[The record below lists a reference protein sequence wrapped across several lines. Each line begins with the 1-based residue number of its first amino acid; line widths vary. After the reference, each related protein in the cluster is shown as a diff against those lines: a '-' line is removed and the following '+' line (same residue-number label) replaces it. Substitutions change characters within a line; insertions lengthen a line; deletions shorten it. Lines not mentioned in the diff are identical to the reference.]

1 MLADEVGIARFSLA
15 YFVDPDWRTILK
27 SVAPTK
33 KARPAA
39 LLIAALRCIAL
50 KRAAREAEAG
60 ALLEHLLPAL
70 AELPALTLHRDAALI
85 ETLTAVWETN
95 TGLTL
100 LALARSAGIAG
111 QAEASLDLTEA
122 RLLGMCGRLAESR
135 AAFAAARST
144 AAASGLAPQG
154 ALADYD
160 EAIVLAAAGPRYYG
174 EALNLL
180 SVAGEKFERLGMRGW
195 SDRVSALTLFNLK
208 DASAPG
214 GRLFFTYPRG
224 LSRREAD
231 IVRLSATGL
240 EPGEV
245 AAQLEVK
252 KDEVDRAVVS
262 ALTKLHGKSPDELPM
277 LARKYGLG
285 GL

>member
-1 MLADEVGIARFSLA
+1 
-15 YFVDPDWRTILK
+15 
-27 SVAPTK
+27 
-33 KARPAA
+33 
-39 LLIAALRCIAL
+39 
-50 KRAAREAEAG
+50 
-60 ALLEHLLPAL
+60 
-70 AELPALTLHRDAALI
+70 
-85 ETLTAVWETN
+85 
-95 TGLTL
+95 
-100 LALARSAGIAG
+100 
-111 QAEASLDLTEA
+111 
-122 RLLGMCGRLAESR
+122 
-135 AAFAAARST
+135 
-144 AAASGLAPQG
+144 LAPQG

-180 SVAGEKFERLGMRGW
+180 SVAGEKLERLGMRGW

-240 EPGEV
+240 NPGEV
-245 AAQLEVK
+245 ATELELK
-252 KDEVDRAVVS
+252 KDEVDRAVTS
-262 ALTKLHGKSPDELPM
+262 ALRKLHGKSVDELPM